1 MKLPKIKKRFWI
13 PALVL
18 TVLISAGVVI
28 QMLFPVI
35 VYFDIAEV
43 LHAGLIANDFDS
55 ELTDCDRLLPFIE
68 EVDENIYLSGFDE
81 SGNLIEPDKNNPEC
95 VYGVIAVVEPF
106 GLRENILYQWTSTG
120 KTHRLSPFW
129 IYDDG
134 LGYVRTQA
142 KIVDVLYQTEATNF
156 TAGDTVTLSE
166 QYYIL
171 DRRLQS
177 QLDYFGGGP
186 CRLRNHFQ
194 RCFGNVYLPLE
205 NNETYLIWTG
215 FQYAQVDLSGKELCE
230 NIYADT
236 LSVWMS
242 GVVCL
247 SNPEKPSGFC
257 LPSSEHLDRYE
268 FAIEHYGDQLRAY
281 VNE

>member
-28 QMLFPVI
+28 QMLSPVI
-35 VYFDIAEV
+35 IYFDANEV
-43 LHAGLIANDFDS
+43 LHAGLSAR
-55 ELTDCDRLLPFIE
+55 TDEASDCGLSYSFTE
-68 EVDENIYLSGFDE
+68 EDVEKMYLHGFDE
-81 SGNLIEPDKNNPEC
+81 SGNLIEPDRNNPES
-95 VYGVIAVVEPF
+95 VYGVIAVVKPF
-106 GLRENILYQWTSTG
+106 GLRKNVLYQRTSTG
-120 KTHRLSPFW
+120 KLHWLSPFG
-129 IYDDG
+129 IYKTG
-134 LGYVRTQA
+134 EGNVRTQA

-268 FAIEHYGDQLRAY
+268 FAIEHYGDQLRTY